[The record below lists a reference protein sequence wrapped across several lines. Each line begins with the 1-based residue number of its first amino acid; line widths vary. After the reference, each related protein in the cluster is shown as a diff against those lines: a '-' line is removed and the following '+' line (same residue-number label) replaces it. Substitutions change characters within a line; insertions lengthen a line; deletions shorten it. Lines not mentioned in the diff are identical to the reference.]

1 MEPPLRPT
9 GIRITSHL
17 TPPIPPGDPP
27 PRREERRR
35 GVLGAIMKWSIVAAI
50 WAVAGFGVLL
60 AIYAS
65 DLPDVH
71 QAAALKKRPGI
82 TLLAADGSIIA
93 RSGDLYGET
102 LSVAQLPPDLVH
114 AVVAIEDRRFYHHF
128 GIDPIGLLRAFVT
141 DERRGRMAQG
151 GSTLTQ
157 QLAKNMFLTPERTF
171 KRKLQ
176 EALLALQLERYY
188 TKDQILTGYLNRVY
202 LGAGAFGVDAAAE
215 TYFGRHA
222 TQLDL
227 VQSAMIAG
235 LLKAPTRYSP
245 ASDMDAAMARTQLVL
260 EAMHREGFITDA
272 QLVDALSAGPPAL
285 HHPSITPGMHYV
297 ADWVSQQIQ
306 GYIGTIDRDLN
317 VWTSIDPRLQTLAE
331 EKIAEALDGPA
342 EKLNARQAA
351 LVAMTPEGAVK
362 AMVGGRFYG
371 DSQFNRATQ
380 AERQPGSAFKPFVYL
395 AALENGLRP
404 DSLVEDSPLRIGGWS
419 PENFEPGFKGMIPAR
434 EALAESI
441 NTAAVRVLDFAGI
454 DHTRAVARRLG
465 IAETIPH
472 DLTIALGTS
481 DVTLLELTGAYAA
494 FANGGAAVLPH
505 VVEKVT
511 DGAGKI
517 VYQRHGGGPG
527 EAALPWK
534 VAELDSMMV
543 DVVAYGTGKAAQL
556 DRPAAGKTGTSQ
568 DYRNAWFVGFTADL
582 VTGVWFG
589 NDDNSPMKK
598 VTGGMLP
605 AHAWHD
611 FMMAAEADRPIRDL
625 PALAHLPI
633 ASAEAS
639 DRAPSPAA
647 QPTAAAP
654 QDDGGVI
661 GRLLKGLLGG

>member
-1 MEPPLRPT
+1 MGPVSAGPPLTPSYRP
-9 GIRITSHL
+9 
-17 TPPIPPGDPP
+17 PQPPPGGMP
-27 PRREERRR
+27 PRLPPRPRRS
-35 GVLGAIMKWSIVAAI
+35 VLAFVVKWTVVAMI
-50 WAVAGFGVLL
+50 WAVAAFGVML

-71 QAAALKKRPGI
+71 QVAGLKKRPGL

-93 RSGDLYGET
+93 RAGDLYGET
-102 LSVAQLPPDLVH
+102 LSVAQLPPNLVH

-128 GIDPIGLLRAFVT
+128 GVDPIGLARAFIT
-141 DERRGRMAQG
+141 DERSGRMVQG

-222 TQLDL
+222 TELNL

-235 LLKAPTRYSP
+235 LLKAPTKYSP
-245 ASDMDAAMARTQLVL
+245 ATDMDAAMARMQLVL
-260 EAMHREGFITDA
+260 EAMHREGYITDS
-272 QLVDALSAGPPAL
+272 QMVEALSAGPPAM
-285 HHPSITPGMHYV
+285 HHPSVTPGMHYV
-297 ADWVSQQIQ
+297 ADWVTQQIQ
-306 GYIGTIDRDLN
+306 GYIGPIDRDLT
-317 VWTSIDPRLQTLAE
+317 VWTTIDPKLQALAEAKIEETLA
-331 EKIAEALDGPA
+331 GPA
-342 EKLNARQAA
+342 PKLQASQGA
-351 LVAMTPEGAVK
+351 LVAMTLDGAVK
-362 AMVGGRFYG
+362 AMVGGRNYE

-395 AALENGLRP
+395 AALENGLMP
-404 DSLVEDSPLRIGGWS
+404 DSLVDDSPIHIGSWS

-454 DHTRAVARRLG
+454 DHTRALARKLG
-465 IAETIPH
+465 ITEAIPR
-472 DLTIALGTS
+472 DLSIALGTC

-505 VVEKVT
+505 TVEKVT

-517 VYQRHGGGPG
+517 VYRRQGGGPG

-534 VAELDSMMV
+534 VAELDSMMT
-543 DVVAYGTGKAAQL
+543 DVIAYGTGKAARL

-605 AHAWHD
+605 AQTWHN
-611 FMMAAEADRPIRDL
+611 FMIVAEADKPVRDL
-625 PALAHLPI
+625 PALSRLPM
-633 ASAEAS
+633 AEAEAAE
-639 DRAPSPAA
+639 RAPSPGT

-654 QDDGGVI
+654 REDRGMI

>member
-1 MEPPLRPT
+1 MEPPLRQT
-9 GIRITSHL
+9 GLHV
-17 TPPIPPGDPP
+17 TPNGAPPRPP
-27 PRREERRR
+27 PKGARPR
-35 GVLGAIMKWSIVAAI
+35 VLRFMVKWMFVAMI
-50 WAVAGFGVLL
+50 WAVAAFGVLL

-71 QAAALKKRPGI
+71 QVAGLKKRPGL
-82 TLLAADGSIIA
+82 TLLAADGSMIA

-114 AVVAIEDRRFYHHF
+114 AVVAIEDRRFYYHF
-128 GIDPIGLLRAFVT
+128 GVDPIGLLRAFIT
-141 DERRGRMAQG
+141 DERNGRWTKG

-176 EALLALQLERYY
+176 EALLAIQLERYY

-215 TYFGRHA
+215 TYFGKHA
-222 TQLDL
+222 TELNL
-227 VQSAMIAG
+227 VESAMIAG
-235 LLKAPTRYSP
+235 LLKSPTRYSP
-245 ASDMDAAMARTQLVL
+245 TSDMDAAVARTQLVL
-260 EAMHREGFITDA
+260 EAMHREGYITDS
-272 QLVDALSAGPPAL
+272 QMVEALSAGAPEL

-297 ADWVSQQIQ
+297 ADWVTQQIQ
-306 GYIGTIDRDLN
+306 SFIGPIDRDLT
-317 VWTSIDPRLQTLAE
+317 VWTTIDPRLQTAAE
-331 EKIAEALDGPA
+331 AKIAETLDGPA
-342 EKLNARQAA
+342 TKLKVSQGA
-351 LVAMTPEGAVK
+351 LVAMTPDGAVK
-362 AMVGGRFYG
+362 AMVGGRSYEE
-371 DSQFNRATQ
+371 SQFNRATQ

-404 DSLVEDSPLRIGGWS
+404 DSLVDDSPIHIGGWS

-434 EALAESI
+434 QALAESI

-454 DHTRAVARRLG
+454 DRTRALARKLG
-465 IAETIPH
+465 IAEPIPH
-472 DLTIALGTS
+472 DLSIALGTC

-505 VVEKVT
+505 TVEKVT
-511 DGAGKI
+511 DGSGAV

-534 VAELDSMMV
+534 VAELDSMMT
-543 DVVAYGTGKAAQL
+543 DVVAYGTGKAARL

-568 DYRNAWFVGFTADL
+568 DFRNAWFIGFTADL

-605 AHAWHD
+605 AHTWHE
-611 FMMAAEADRPIRDL
+611 FMILAEEGKPIRDL

-633 ASAEAS
+633 AALESSGGSPSA
-639 DRAPSPAA
+639 AA
-647 QPTAAAP
+647 QPTAGAP
-654 QDDGGVI
+654 EQDGGVI
-661 GRLLKGLLGG
+661 GRMLKGLLGE